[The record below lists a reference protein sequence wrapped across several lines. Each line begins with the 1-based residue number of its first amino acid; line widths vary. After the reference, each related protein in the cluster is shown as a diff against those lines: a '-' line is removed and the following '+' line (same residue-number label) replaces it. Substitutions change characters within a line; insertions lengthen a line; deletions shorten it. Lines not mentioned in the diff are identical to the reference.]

1 MQIDSYFKG
10 NDEAIPTIFEAILK
24 RKLTGKHEQTD
35 KKLMEE
41 LCGKRQELLSD
52 DEEEEEEDDEEI
64 ESDLDELYGNDEK
77 AADFNQA
84 MDKLMKEMP
93 IKKRE
98 N

>member
-1 MQIDSYFKG
+1 
-10 NDEAIPTIFEAILK
+10 
-24 RKLTGKHEQTD
+24 
-35 KKLMEE
+35 MEE

-52 DEEEEEEDDEEI
+52 DEEDDDDEEI

>member
-1 MQIDSYFKG
+1 MQIDNYFKG

-24 RKLTGKHEQTD
+24 RKLTGKYEQTD

-52 DEEEEEEDDEEI
+52 EEEEDDEEI